1 MQSREWVDQE
11 TTSGRAVVSAPAQ
24 ADLQAEILGAG
35 LDLFAAYGL
44 WLSLDAPGGDG
55 QPGAE
60 GAPPIHYLGV
70 CGFGGTSFT
79 GHVIL
84 GASEVVLTESNGT
97 GSSCEDWMAELANQ
111 LLGRI
116 KNRLMR
122 RGINVHRVPPIVVKG
137 SCVALAGSHEGEI
150 PLRLADGRTGVLI
163 WVDSEPAVDPAPS
176 SDEPAEEVPSEGEVL
191 LF

>member
-1 MQSREWVDQE
+1 MQSREWVDDG
-11 TTSGRAVVSAPAQ
+11 TRSGRAIVNAPAQ
-24 ADLQAEILGAG
+24 ADLQEEVLGAG
-35 LDLFAAYGL
+35 LELFAAYGMR
-44 WLSLDAPGGDG
+44 LSLDAPAG
-55 QPGAE
+55 QVGSAS
-60 GAPPIHYLGV
+60 APPIHYLGV
-70 CGFGGTSFT
+70 CGFGGTSFS

-84 GASEVVLTESNGT
+84 GASKVVLDQSNGT

-111 LLGRI
+111 FLGRI

-137 SCVALAGSHEGEI
+137 AGVALAGAHDGEI

-163 WVDSEPAVDPAPS
+163 WMDSEPAVDHAPS
-176 SDEPAEEVPSEGEVL
+176 SAEPAEEVPTEGEVL